1 MPQFEISDWQ
11 AERFWL
17 NLVSCLSA
25 VGMVDANANGVVEA
39 QEVAMYYGMVDRPCV
54 KPALNVM
61 GVKFGGGEPC

>member
-1 MPQFEISDWQ
+1 M
-11 AERFWL
+11 
-17 NLVSCLSA
+17 LSA